1 MNVLVVGS
9 GGREHVLCWKLA
21 QSKQVKKVFCAPGN
35 AGIVADAECVDIP
48 VSNLN
53 ALADFAVSHAIGL
66 TMVGPEV
73 PLCEGIVDLFKSRG
87 LRIFGPDKQAAQ
99 LEGSKVFAKNFMRKY
114 QIPTAASETFTVAAP
129 ACDYAR
135 KMFASGV
142 KGLVVKADGLAA
154 GKGVIVASTVEQAL
168 DGIDQCFKGE
178 FGAAG
183 QQILLEECLFGE
195 EASIFALTD
204 GETIIP
210 MASAQDHKRIGDG
223 DTGLNTGG
231 MGAYSPAPV
240 VDNKVMEIVQR
251 DILDRFLNGMRQEK
265 LYYRG
270 VLFVG
275 IMVTE
280 QGPKVLEF
288 NVRFGDPETQAVML
302 RLENDLADVLG
313 KTADGNLKDVKLQW
327 TPGAA
332 VCVVM
337 ASGGYP
343 GSYQKGFAI
352 AGLTEAET
360 VGTKVFHAGTT
371 FKDGKI
377 VNTGGR
383 VLGVTAQGPTIRQA
397 IDTAYQGVNKITWN
411 GCYYRRDIGHRA
423 LKRGL

>member
-21 QSKQVKKVFCAPGN
+21 QSKQVEKVFCAPGN
-35 AGIVADAECVDIP
+35 AGIAADAECVDIP

-99 LEGSKVFAKNFMRKY
+99 LEGSKIFAKNFMRKY
-114 QIPTAASETFTVAAP
+114 QIPTAESETFTAAAP

-360 VGTKVFHAGTT
+360 VGTKVFHAGTM

-397 IDTAYQGVNKITWN
+397 IDTAYQGVKKITWN

-423 LKRGL
+423 LERGL